1 MYMDMSQI
9 WGLLGAIVG
18 LAVIAVVIVNGGK
31 TAQIISASGTA
42 FSNAIKAA
50 SGVKAA

>member
-9 WGLLGAIVG
+9 WGLLAAIVG

-31 TAQIISASGTA
+31 TAQIITASGTA
-42 FSNAIKAA
+42 FSNAIKTAT
-50 SGVKAA
+50 SVKAS

>member
-31 TAQIISASGTA
+31 TASIIKASGDA
-42 FSNAIKAA
+42 FAASIKAA